1 MLTCGRTGRQ
11 RAGASGSLLA
21 SVGYFGP
28 MAEDNLAR
36 LRASYEVLTRTGEW
50 PQDGLLGPDFKLH
63 QDSSFDSAGVFH
75 GPDAPGEL
83 IGRMQQGFQDMSFE
97 AERFIEAPAGEVL
110 AIVRVRA
117 RGKGSGT
124 AIDKQQAHVWSFT
137 DGEATTMT
145 VYGRPA
151 EGLEAV
157 GLEA

>member
-1 MLTCGRTGRQ
+1 MLTGGRTGRR

-28 MAEDNLAR
+28 MAENVAR

-50 PQDGLLGPDFKLH
+50 PKDGLLGPDFKLH

-83 IGRMQQGFQDMSFE
+83 MRRMQQGFQDMSFE

-117 RGKGSGT
+117 RGKASGT

-137 DGEATTMT
+137 DGQATTMT